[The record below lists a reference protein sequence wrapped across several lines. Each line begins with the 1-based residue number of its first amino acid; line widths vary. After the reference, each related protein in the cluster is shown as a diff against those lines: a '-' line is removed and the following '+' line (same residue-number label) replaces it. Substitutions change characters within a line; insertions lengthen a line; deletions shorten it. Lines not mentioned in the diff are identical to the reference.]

1 LTAPFAIE
9 NNRSL
14 AVQEGPM
21 EDVLGYEG
29 RSVVVTGAA
38 SGMGAAAAQILVD
51 LGAEVTGLDYKPV
64 TVPVKTALEVDLRDR
79 ESIEKIASAIP
90 APVHA
95 VFSCAGLPGP
105 PFSGVDVMLVNFV
118 GARQLIELLLPKMPE
133 GSAVACIASAGGIG
147 WQNNLENLMGLVQS
161 GGFDEGK
168 TWCEAHPDFTAG
180 GMSYAVSK
188 QAINAWVAW
197 RAVDLI
203 AKGIRLNC
211 INPGPTETPMMPA
224 FHESYTKQVV
234 DAAMGAIG
242 RYSKAEE
249 QAWPLVFLNSPRMSY
264 VTGEALFTDG
274 GFFGAVQ
281 TGRHKFE

>member
-1 LTAPFAIE
+1 
-9 NNRSL
+9 
-14 AVQEGPM
+14 M

-29 RSVVVTGAA
+29 LSVVVTGAA
-38 SGMGAAAAQILVD
+38 SGMGAATAQILVD
-51 LGAEVTGLDYKPV
+51 VGAEVTGLDYKPV
-64 TVPVKTALEVDLRDR
+64 SVPVKNTIEVDLRDPA
-79 ESIEKIASAIP
+79 SIDKAASAIS

-118 GARQLIELLLPKMPE
+118 GARHLIESLVPKMPE

-147 WQNNLENLMGLVQS
+147 WQNNLENLMPLIQS
-161 GGFDEGK
+161 EGFDAGK
-168 TWCEAHPDFTAG
+168 SWCESHPDFVAG

-211 INPGPTETPMMPA
+211 INPGPTATPMMPQ
-224 FHESYTKQVV
+224 FHESYSQKVV
-234 DAAMGAIG
+234 DMAMGAIG
-242 RYSKAEE
+242 RYSTPEE
-249 QAWPLVFLNSPRMSY
+249 QAWPMVFLNSPRMSY
-264 VTGEALFTDG
+264 VTGETFFTDG
-274 GFFGAVQ
+274 GYFGAVQ